1 VVESQ
6 PRPDGARLQI
16 FISTGEV
23 SGDLQGSLLIQALYR
38 QAAIQGIT
46 LTITALGG
54 QKMAA
59 AGAQLLGETTGIGS
73 VGILEALPY
82 VLPTL
87 QIQRQA
93 KQQLQANPPD
103 IAVYIDYMGPN
114 LGLGKFIRQH
124 LPQVATVYYI
134 APQQWVWAFNDQDT
148 ETLIKIS
155 DRMLAIFPREAS
167 YYQRF
172 GAEVTWV
179 GHPLVDR
186 FQSPPDRLEARQFLG
201 LSASEPVVTLIPA
214 SRHQEV
220 THIAPLIFA
229 AAQRIHATVPGVKFL
244 LPISMASLK
253 AKLER
258 ILAPLALPITL
269 VEGNSQMAIAAA
281 DVALTKSGT
290 VNLEIALMNVPQV
303 VTYRLNPLT
312 ARIGYHLLRIRIPF
326 VSPVNLVLPEPI
338 VPEIIQWHATPDNLA
353 AAVLKLLNDSAER
366 QTMLAGYEQLRQH
379 LGSPGVC
386 DRAAQAIL
394 EAAQAKSST
403 AVSSGPQ
410 LGL

>member
-1 VVESQ
+1 MVERQ
-6 PRPDGARLQI
+6 PRLDGDRPNLQV

-38 QAAIQGIT
+38 QAAIQGLT
-46 LTITALGG
+46 LTVTALGG

-82 VLPTL
+82 IVPTL
-87 QIQRQA
+87 QMQHRA
-93 KQQLQANPPD
+93 KQQLLANPPD
-103 IAVYIDYMGPN
+103 VAVYIDYMGPN
-114 LGLGKFIRQH
+114 LSLGKFIRQH

-148 ETLIKIS
+148 EALITLS
-155 DRMLAIFPREAS
+155 DRMLAIFPQEAS

-172 GAEVTWV
+172 GGAVTWV

-186 FQSPPDRLEARQFLG
+186 FANPPDRSASRQTLG
-201 LSASEPVVTLIPA
+201 LSETEPVVTLIPA

-220 THIAPLIFA
+220 THIAPLMFA
-229 AAQRIHATVPGVKFL
+229 AAQRIQAGMPGVKFL
-244 LPISMASLK
+244 LPVSMASLK

-258 ILAPLALPITL
+258 SLASYGLPITL

-290 VNLEIALMNVPQV
+290 VNLEIALMKVPQV

-353 AAVLKLLNDSAER
+353 EAVLRLLNNSAER
-366 QTMLAGYEQLRQH
+366 QAMLAGYERLRQQ
-379 LGSPGVC
+379 LGAPGAC

-394 EAAQAKSST
+394 ETALTQATST
-403 AVSSGPQ
+403 VST
-410 LGL
+410 